1 MFYFGNNL
9 LYNIR
14 VVNNYYDRK
23 ENKMNDILKTL
34 DQAYCHPKPLDGE
47 DGGMLIEDMLEEIVN
62 NGDSSIKIKANASL
76 GECIH
81 YGERIRLYIYIF
93 ETNEYLILCDKY
105 EQVEVADGGTCY
117 QGRVEIF
124 KKGE

>member
-1 MFYFGNNL
+1 MNEL
-9 LYNIR
+9 L
-14 VVNNYYDRK
+14 K
-23 ENKMNDILKTL
+23 AL
-34 DQAYCHPKPLDGE
+34 DQVYCYPKPLDGE

-62 NGDSSIKIKANASL
+62 NGNSLIKIKANASL

-81 YGERIRLYIYIF
+81 YGERIRLYLYIF